1 MDILVHAWQ
10 WLQTTMGGIGVW
22 ITQLPWEQWFVS
34 LGKLTIVEWAGF
46 LASIAGVIAFVI
58 GIPRLWSFQYTERYR
73 VFVELYKINEHLMSR
88 LRSNDVSTAKTHRE
102 ALRDYIHANSFGF
115 SKHDNTFIYGQW
127 KKANTQAN
135 GLLSQMETGT
145 KFGSIADIAE
155 LIEFRERLNTEIQK
169 LRKAPINMSDV

>member
-1 MDILVHAWQ
+1 MDILVHVWQ
-10 WLQTTMGGIGVW
+10 WLQTTVYGIW
-22 ITQLPWEQWFVS
+22 IWVMQLPWGQWFAS

-88 LRSNDVSTAKTHRE
+88 LRSNDVSTAKTYRE

-115 SKHDNTFIYGQW
+115 SKRDNTFIYGQW
-127 KKANTQAN
+127 KKANAQAN
-135 GLLSQMETGT
+135 WLLSQMETGT
-145 KFGSIADIAE
+145 KFGSITDIAE
-155 LIEFRERLNTEIQK
+155 LIEFRERLNTEIKK
-169 LRKAPINMSDV
+169 LRKAPINMSDG